1 VSLRRRLTV
10 TIAVLL
16 VVGLGAVDLV
26 TYTAVHSFLFG
37 RIDEQLA
44 LSQHQAYDYLVHDHA
59 EGRVPSSREMAQR
72 VGPDVYA
79 QILGRGGRVLVGSPS
94 GSPNDPDA
102 EPVLPRHLRVELSP
116 ESETFGRR
124 YGVFHPL
131 PQAFTVSAVGSGGPA
146 YQAAAVRVPQGTLV
160 TAIALEPTQQT
171 LAALLRVE
179 LAVSLAVVVILC
191 SVALLTVRRGLR
203 PLEDM
208 ADTAG
213 AIAAGDL
220 SQRVQPPDGRSE
232 IGRFGRALNRML
244 SQIESAFADKSA
256 SEARLRQFVADASHE
271 LRTPLTSIRGY
282 TELLRKGA
290 FTDDESR
297 DRALSRVEAEATRMG
312 RLVDD
317 LLLLARLDQ
326 GRPLA
331 DEPVDLGRLVT
342 DAVYD
347 ARAVDP
353 VRDYRLVAPAPVV
366 VRGDRDRLGQCVHN
380 LVRNAQTHTPAGS
393 PVRVEVAAEGPWG
406 VVRVVDHGPGLP
418 GDEATRVFDRFS
430 RGDQSRTGGGTGLG
444 LAIVKAIAEALHG
457 TAEVGPTPGGGATFT
472 LAIPLDP
479 GPAPAPEAGGAPLP
493 DRSAQLTG

>member
-1 VSLRRRLTV
+1 
-10 TIAVLL
+10 
-16 VVGLGAVDLV
+16 
-26 TYTAVHSFLFG
+26 
-37 RIDEQLA
+37 
-44 LSQHQAYDYLVHDHA
+44 
-59 EGRVPSSREMAQR
+59 M
-72 VGPDVYA
+72 GPDVYA
-79 QILGRGGRVLVGSPS
+79 QILGPGAGSWWAARRARPATPTPSPS
-94 GSPNDPDA
+94 CPAICGSSC
-102 EPVLPRHLRVELSP
+102 SP
-116 ESETFGRR
+116 ASETFGRR
-124 YGVFHPL
+124 YGIFHPL
-131 PQAFTVSAVGSGGPA
+131 PQTFTVSALGSAGPA

-179 LAVSLAVVVILC
+179 MAVSLAVVVILC

-203 PLEDM
+203 PLEAM

-220 SQRVQPPDGRSE
+220 TQRVRPPDGRSE

-290 FTDDESR
+290 FTDEESR
-297 DRALSRVEAEATRMG
+297 QRALSRVEAEATRMG

-331 DEPVDLGRLVT
+331 DEPVDLRRLVT
-342 DAVYD
+342 DALHD

-353 VRDYRLVAPAPVV
+353 ERPFQVVAPAPVV

-380 LVRNAQTHTPAGS
+380 LVRNAQTHTPAES
-393 PVRVEVAAEGPWG
+393 PVQVEVAAERPGVWSGWSTTARACPTTRRSGPSTVSTGGTSPHGW
-406 VVRVVDHGPGLP
+406 RHRAGPGHREGHRRSP
-418 GDEATRVFDRFS
+418 GWFGRGRSDPGR
-430 RGDQSRTGGGTGLG
+430 RGDVHPGRPARPPAVGGPRGGGHRGRR
-444 LAIVKAIAEALHG
+444 
-457 TAEVGPTPGGGATFT
+457 PF
-472 LAIPLDP
+472 
-479 GPAPAPEAGGAPLP
+479 GPAH
-493 DRSAQLTG
+493 RLTR